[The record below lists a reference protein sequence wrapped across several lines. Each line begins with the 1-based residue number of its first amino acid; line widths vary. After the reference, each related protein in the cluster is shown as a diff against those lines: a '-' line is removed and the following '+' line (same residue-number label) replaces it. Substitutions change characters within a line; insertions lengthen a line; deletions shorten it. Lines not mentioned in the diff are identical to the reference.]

1 MKKEMKKKK
10 RNKKKRRGKREEEK
24 EREEEQE
31 EAAFI
36 WSDFNDKREKRKW
49 KEVKPSLFISFRRLV
64 HDFNAAYSE

>member
-1 MKKEMKKKK
+1 MKKEMKKRKEIKWKEKEREK
-10 RNKKKRRGKREEEK
+10 RKK